1 MRKTITILLATV
13 LLVSFFVS
21 CNNEEI
27 VDNAFTCIITFNG
40 NGADSEEQAQQRVS
54 KGIGIDLRGNTFVK
68 DGFDLLW
75 WNTEADGSGTIYRNG
90 QHVCLEADLTLYA
103 QWGHL
108 LSEEST
114 AWTDGQVYSFDRN
127 LTIAERITVS
137 GNVTLILPDG
147 YTLTSAKGITV
158 NEGNSFTVNAIGEG
172 TGTVNAVVPEVDW
185 DDPLVVCAA
194 IGGNNCSSGSITI
207 NGGNVTATS
216 TEFGAAIGGGYH
228 GNGTVTISGGSVT
241 ATSTEYGA
249 AIGGGNEGNGTVT
262 ISGGSVTATS
272 IEYGAAI
279 GGGSD
284 GNGNVTINGGNITV
298 SASFSG
304 AGIGCGYTGSGGTI
318 IINGGTITAINAYES
333 NSASIGGCYTGSGV
347 DVTINGGLITTRG
360 GYLSNGI
367 GRGRLGTNDGTLT
380 LGEGVVLQVSSDGS
394 NWSDYDGS
402 TRQRYM
408 RTI

>member
-90 QHVCLEADLTLYA
+90 QHVCLEEDLTLYA
-103 QWGHL
+103 QWGHF
-108 LSEEST
+108 LSEETT
-114 AWTDGQVYSFDRN
+114 AWTDGQVYYFDRD
-127 LTIAERITVS
+127 ISFAEQITVS
-137 GNVTLILPDG
+137 GNVTLILSDG
-147 YTLTSAKGITV
+147 YTLTAAKGITV
-158 NEGNSFTVNAIGEG
+158 NEGNSLTVNAIGEG
-172 TGTVNAVVPEVDW
+172 TGTVNAVVPEVAW
-185 DDPLVVCAA
+185 DDPLAGCAA
-194 IGGNNCSSGSITI
+194 IGGNNCSSGLITI

-216 TEFGAAIGGGYH
+216 
-228 GNGTVTISGGSVT
+228 VM
-241 ATSTEYGA
+241 YGA
-249 AIGGGNEGNGTVT
+249 AIGGGNGGDGEVT
-262 ISGGSVTATS
+262 INGGNVLATS
-272 IEYGAAI
+272 VMYGAAI
-279 GGGSD
+279 GGGED
-284 GNGNVTINGGNITV
+284 GNGNVTINGGTITATNKYGAAIGGGDEAYGTVTINGGNITV
-298 SASFSG
+298 SASSSG

-367 GRGRLGTNDGTLT
+367 GRGRLGANDGTLT

-394 NWSDYDGS
+394 NWSDYDGT

>member
-185 DDPLVVCAA
+185 GDPLAGCAA

-216 TEFGAAIGGGYH
+216 TR
-228 GNGTVTISGGSVT
+228 
-241 ATSTEYGA
+241 
-249 AIGGGNEGNGTVT
+249 
-262 ISGGSVTATS
+262 
-272 IEYGAAI
+272 YGAAI

-333 NSASIGGCYTGSGV
+333 NSASIGGCYAGSGV

>member
-185 DDPLVVCAA
+185 DDPLAVCAA

-216 TEFGAAIGGGYH
+216 TR
-228 GNGTVTISGGSVT
+228 
-241 ATSTEYGA
+241 YGA

-272 IEYGAAI
+272 IENGAAI
-279 GGGSD
+279 GGGWGGSC
-284 GNGNVTINGGNITV
+284 GAIVINGGNITV

-333 NSASIGGCYTGSGV
+333 NSASIGGCYAGSGV